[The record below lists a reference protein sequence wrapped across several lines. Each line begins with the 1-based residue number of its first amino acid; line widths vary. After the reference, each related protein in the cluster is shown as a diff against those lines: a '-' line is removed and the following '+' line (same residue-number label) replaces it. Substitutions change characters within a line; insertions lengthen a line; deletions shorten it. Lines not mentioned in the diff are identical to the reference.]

1 MVTED
6 EIRSAMKQVEDPEL
20 GVNIVDLGLLYGV
33 DVGDDGHVTLD
44 MTLTSMGCPL
54 TEQILG
60 DSRAALE
67 PLEGVTGVDVNWVWD
82 PPWSPD
88 VDDRGGALPHE
99 GHGLWLS
106 RPRRSATARSP
117 SRRRRPPPAP
127 APRRPARPRRSARP
141 S

>member
-1 MVTED
+1 VATEE

-33 DVGDDGHVTLD
+33 AVADDGHVTLD

-67 PLEGVTGVDVNWVWD
+67 PLPGVTGVDVNWVWD

-88 VDDRGGALPHE
+88 SMTEE
-99 GHGLWLS
+99 GRFLMKVMGYG
-106 RPRRSATARSP
+106 
-117 SRRRRPPPAP
+117 
-127 APRRPARPRRSARP
+127 
-141 S
+141 